1 MKNLIMLFSILV
13 ILIFTSCQET
23 NDEQVEKVVPVK
35 VFATKLDTIE
45 SFLKTTGTVMAGEDV
60 VVYSKVSEK
69 VVDILVK
76 PGDKAT
82 EGKTL
87 AVQYNKLFKQA
98 VNAAETAVKS
108 AQTQF
113 NLSKQE
119 YGRMQNLFDQKAI
132 SRQQFDQIKTQFES
146 AELALEGANVQLE
159 QAKEQFNNSFIKS
172 PFSGTVA
179 SVYVEENQMVPAGIP
194 VVQIINS
201 NTMKAKVKIPSTEII
216 GIYKGQTVNVTFPSI
231 PNNTYEGMVTEIDRA
246 VDPIS
251 KNLQVEITLK
261 RTNNFVKSG
270 MFGEFQIRKS
280 LKENSIVVPENALQ
294 SRTEVNIDRNSG
306 IQKSIKKYFLFT
318 IQKERADLIEVKTG
332 VSSDGRVEITS
343 GINFGDTIVVVGQN
357 IVKTGDKVKIID

>member
-1 MKNLIMLFSILV
+1 MKNLFMILSILV

-23 NDEQVEKVVPVK
+23 NDEQTEKVVPVK
-35 VFATKLDTIE
+35 VFVTKLDTIE
-45 SFLKTTGTVMAGEDV
+45 NFLKTTGTIMAGEDV

-69 VVDILVK
+69 IVNLMVK
-76 PGDKAT
+76 PGDKVT
-82 EGKTL
+82 EGRTL

-119 YGRMQNLFDQKAI
+119 YVRMQNLFDQKAI
-132 SRQQFDQIKTQFES
+132 SQQQFDQIKTQYES
-146 AELALEGANVQLE
+146 TELALEGAKVQLA
-159 QAKEQFNNSFIKS
+159 QAKEQYNNSFIQS

-179 SVYVEENQMVPAGIP
+179 SVYVEKNQMVPAGIP

-216 GIYKGQTVNVTFPSI
+216 GIYKSQTVHVSFPSI
-231 PNNTYEGMVTEIDRA
+231 PNNTYEGIVTEIDRA

-261 RTNNFVKSG
+261 KTDQFLKSG

-306 IQKSIKKYFLFT
+306 IQKSIKKYFIFT
-318 IQKERADLIEVKTG
+318 IKSERAKLVEVKTG
-332 VSSDGRVEITS
+332 IRSDGRIEITS
-343 GINFGDTIVVVGQN
+343 GINVGDTIVVVGQN
-357 IVKTGDKVKIID
+357 VVKTGDKVKIID